1 MRQTLTISALAE
13 RAGVSSKTLRY
24 WESRGLLPRAARSHT
39 GYRLF
44 DHGSLRYV
52 AFIQKSKAIGL
63 TLAEMREILRLA
75 RSGHCPC
82 PEVIDW
88 TERKIGSLE
97 EQIGSLSALLHRLK
111 RIRRQWSQAPC
122 PPGECGD
129 VCRLIAEL
137 PEAKSVKGGKPDAK
151 TMAGSLCGTGDA
163 CCDRVAGSG
172 NRCR

>member
-1 MRQTLTISALAE
+1 MGDTLTVSALAR
-13 RAGVSSKTLRY
+13 RAGVTSKTLRY
-24 WESRGLLPRAARSHT
+24 WERRGLLPRAARSHT

-44 DHGSLRYV
+44 DRESLRYV

-82 PEVIDW
+82 PEVIEW

-97 EQIGSLSALLHRLK
+97 EQVRSLSALLHRLK
-111 RIRRQWSQAPC
+111 RIRRQWSGASC
-122 PPGECGD
+122 PPDRCGN
-129 VCRLIAEL
+129 VCQLIEEL
-137 PEAKSVKGGKPDAK
+137 PEAKPLKGGKPDAK
-151 TMAGSLCGTGDA
+151 TVAVTSRRSGDA

-172 NRCR
+172 NGGR